1 MSISAIQEQNGR
13 KFLWF
18 FFKQN
23 KCRNG
28 NFYSILLSLQLAL
41 DIALRSVYI
50 KPSSV
55 VFPCW
60 PILCLMGNL
69 IPFGASLCGEESLE
83 GCFLFIL
90 NYHHK
95 VLKLTVRQYQIAH
108 IFLITCIAIYIVSE
122 FNMSKNYRNRYCT
135 FSLKYFWEGQSVY
148 FSLY

>member
-1 MSISAIQEQNGR
+1 MWQRKSIRNNHDVNFCNIGAKWKEI
-13 KFLWF
+13 FVI

-41 DIALRSVYI
+41 DIALRSVYM

-55 VFPCW
+55 FFPCW
-60 PILCLMGNL
+60 PVLCLMGNL
-69 IPFGASLCGEESLE
+69 ILFGASLCGEKSLE

-95 VLKLTVRQYQIAH
+95 VLKLTVSQYQIAH
-108 IFLITCIAIYIVSE
+108 IFLITCIAIYINCV
-122 FNMSKNYRNRYCT
+122 
-135 FSLKYFWEGQSVY
+135 LV
-148 FSLY
+148 